1 LKRQISGNKL
11 LRELDSMTGESE
23 KISHDGEAVEEI
35 SLVDGRVLGLGGG
48 GGSSSSSGGGS
59 SGSVSGSSSV
69 VSLQFDVRDS
79 NDSRATF
86 EKKHGG
92 DKTPLAI

>member
-1 LKRQISGNKL
+1 M
-11 LRELDSMTGESE
+11 RELDSMTGESQ
-23 KISHDGEAVEEI
+23 KISHDGEAIREI
-35 SLVDGRVLGLGGG
+35 SLVDGRVLGFGGG
-48 GGSSSSSGGGS
+48 
-59 SGSVSGSSSV
+59 GSSSV

-92 DKTPLAI
+92 NKASLAI